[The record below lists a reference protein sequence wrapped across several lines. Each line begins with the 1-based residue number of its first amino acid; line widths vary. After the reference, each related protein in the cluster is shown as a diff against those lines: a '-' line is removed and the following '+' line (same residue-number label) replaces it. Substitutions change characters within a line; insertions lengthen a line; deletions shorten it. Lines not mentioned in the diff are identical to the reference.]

1 MKSSFRTLAAA
12 ALLASVAAHP
22 LRAET
27 ASTAPADSKAAS
39 KPAAEEKPASDKK
52 TFSKAEIEA
61 FLTKCSVEADEKGLT
76 KAKNKLAE
84 RKAFRRTCMS
94 KFGVEPKSAKSE

>member
-1 MKSSFRTLAAA
+1 MSSLRTLAVASLF
-12 ALLASVAAHP
+12 ALAVQP
-22 LRAET
+22 LHAET
-27 ASTAPADSKAAS
+27 AATTP
-39 KPAAEEKPASDKK
+39 DKK
-52 TFSKAEIEA
+52 TFTKTEIEA

-94 KFGVEPKSAKSE
+94 KFGVQPKSAKAE